1 MMEDPRMIEGALS
14 KWTNVMKGWQ
24 YRWFV
29 LDANAGLF
37 SYYTSKEKMSKGVRR
52 GCVRLRGA
60 VLGIDHED
68 EATFTITALD
78 GKTFHF
84 QANDAEE
91 RERWIRALEE
101 VVFRNHRIRH
111 RQSSS
116 GSFSIQD
123 FDNKL
128 AETDCY
134 LQLMLDRMD
143 KLKSLKGGEDEE
155 VDNLLK
161 KADNMTESIKHAI
174 VLLQITKNAILPQS
188 AGKECPKIIQKDS
201 VVSDEVDNQGNQE
214 RAYRVGKEGL
224 LIANSGTLNKAHTI
238 PECSYSSSEDED
250 FYDAEDNHQVEE
262 PKSQGVFKENPTL
275 KVNEDNTENDLENDD
290 YDYDSLYSIVDE
302 SDSGEMDMKSHGSV
316 ISHLLS
322 QVRIGMDLTKI
333 VLPTFILERR
343 SLLEMYSDFFAH
355 PDLFID
361 IAEKSTPEDRMVAVL
376 KWYLSSFHAGRRS
389 SIAKKPYN
397 PIIGETFYCH
407 WDLPHSGTGNK
418 LSENDPLPW
427 CKDNNLVFVAEQV
440 SHHPPISAFYAEH
453 IKKRISVNAHIYTKS
468 SFLGMS
474 IAVHNVGQGS
484 VKLLDYGEEYVATFP
499 TGYGR
504 SILTVPWIE
513 LGGKV
518 SITCVQTNYT
528 ANIDFKCKPFFSSD
542 VNKVFAEVISPTAK
556 KPILKVD
563 GEWNGRMNCKWVS
576 GKSEVFIDVNEMPIV
591 PKVCKSIFQQKRN
604 ESRRMWK
611 DVTRHLKEGDI
622 DKATAAK
629 FSLEQKQRE
638 NAAARKANS
647 VEWETKLFKKVG
659 ENWQFNNSLS
669 KRV

>member
-1 MMEDPRMIEGALS
+1 MEDPRMIEGALS

-60 VLGIDHED
+60 ME
-68 EATFTITALD
+68 
-78 GKTFHF
+78 KTFHF

-101 VVFRNHRIRH
+101 
-111 RQSSS
+111 
-116 GSFSIQD
+116 
-123 FDNKL
+123 L

-224 LIANSGTLNKAHTI
+224 LIANS
-238 PECSYSSSEDED
+238 D

-316 ISHLLS
+316 ISHL
-322 QVRIGMDLTKI
+322 
-333 VLPTFILERR
+333 LERR